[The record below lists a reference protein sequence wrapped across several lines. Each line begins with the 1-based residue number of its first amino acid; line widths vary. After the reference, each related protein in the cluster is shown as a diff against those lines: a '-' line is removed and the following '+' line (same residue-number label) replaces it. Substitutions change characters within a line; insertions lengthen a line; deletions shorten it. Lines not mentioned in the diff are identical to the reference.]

1 MKGYIFLLA
10 ATAAVMPAMASTPDF
25 DQVINR
31 LGSAGDYHST
41 ASVNVQL
48 PQGTEVTY
56 DINMWSTVPA
66 GNRHLAPSD
75 YLIEWTLPTPDGEAK
90 GFTAYSD
97 GHLFRQTDT
106 RLQEYHFEWDS
117 IPFLLNDTRS
127 GVQRNAQFTNLLPQ
141 FIAED
146 LTQIKNGDNWTY
158 RFTPDT
164 INNGKPAMVLT
175 GRMIINDYIGKNV
188 LYIFDPETC
197 MPRHIEIENNPTQ
210 ISEQLLV
217 IKYGE
222 TSEEAAPALT
232 EQQLA
237 ARYPS
242 VFDHYRENNFSIETL
257 RGKVLPG
264 FSLPSLTGERYQ
276 RQKGD
281 PMASPTVIAF
291 IDPTVETVHQT
302 VEAMRQAVDMNPR
315 STDLIFAN
323 ITTDIDGAE
332 EITGSPRRGEYMLMS
347 ARSLARDC
355 GVTSYPT
362 FIVVD
367 TQGNV
372 SDIIIGF
379 SNSLATSLLE
389 KLAIAQ

>member
-1 MKGYIFLLA
+1 MKRYISLLTAVA
-10 ATAAVMPAMASTPDF
+10 AILPAMSATPGF
-25 DQVINR
+25 DEIISR
-31 LGSAGDYHST
+31 LGSVRDYHST

-56 DINMWSTVPA
+56 DVNLWSTQPA
-66 GNRHLAPSD
+66 GYTRLAPCD

-90 GFTAYSD
+90 GFTAYSN

-117 IPFLLNDTRS
+117 IPFILNDTRS

-146 LTQIKNGDNWTY
+146 LTQIKTGDNWTY

-175 GRMIINDYIGKNV
+175 GRMTINGYIGKNV

-197 MPRHIEIENNPTQ
+197 MPRQIEIENNPTQ

-217 IKYGE
+217 IKYGA
-222 TSEEAAPALT
+222 TTEEAAPALT

-237 ARYPS
+237 DRYPS
-242 VFDHYRENNFSIETL
+242 VFDHYRENNFSIENL
-257 RGKVLPG
+257 RGKALPG

-281 PMASPTVIAF
+281 PMVSPTVIVF
-291 IDPTVETVHQT
+291 IDPTVESTRQT
-302 VEAMRQAVDMNPR
+302 IEAMREAVDMNPR

-332 EITGSPRRGEYMLMS
+332 EITGAPRRGEYMLMS

-367 TQGNV
+367 THGNV